1 MGGKRQ
7 NKKQRR
13 QIFLPVL
20 LLLFCYTFPFFL
32 CGSPS
37 LPVDGEAA
45 LPADAAEE
53 AAPSEK
59 LIALTFDD
67 GPHAV
72 YTPRLLEGLARRGV
86 HATFFLIGSQASAQP
101 DLVQQMDLMGHQIGL
116 HTYDHVLLTSLTPA
130 EVTEQMERSRRT
142 LSALLGH
149 DDFFVRPPYGITNA
163 AVRARIS
170 APLVL
175 WSVDPKDWE
184 VQDADRVVRCVTSQ
198 AKDGDIIL
206 LHDIFPTSV
215 DAALE
220 IVDVLQGEGFRFVT
234 VEELFVLRGIQ
245 PENGTTYSAAPR
257 TRNTR

>member
-13 QIFLPVL
+13 QFFLPVL
-20 LLLFCYTFPFFL
+20 LLLCCYLFPLFL
-32 CGSPS
+32 PESPA
-37 LPVDGEAA
+37 LPADGEAV

-53 AAPSEK
+53 PAETEK

-72 YTPRLLEGLARRGV
+72 CTPRLLEGLARRGV
-86 HATFFLIGSQASAQP
+86 HATFFLIGRQAADQP
-101 DLVQQMDLMGHQIGL
+101 ELVQQMDLAGHQIGL

-130 EVTEQMERSRRT
+130 EVTGQMERSRQA

-149 DDFFVRPPYGITNA
+149 EDFFVRPPYGITNA

-170 APLVL
+170 APLIL
-175 WSVDPKDWE
+175 WSIDPKDWE
-184 VQDADRVVRCVTSQ
+184 VQDASRIVRCVTSQ

-234 VEELFVLRGIQ
+234 VEQLFALRGIQ
-245 PENGTTYSAAPR
+245 PENGVAYSAAPR
-257 TRNTR
+257 TQNTR